1 MKKLHFIVG
10 HLIANQVQG
19 DNMKPKQLLYLSQD
33 DVKAT
38 GLTMGEIIDALDVAF
53 REKGKGLTEMPPK
66 PGIHPGGGDNFIHAM
81 PAYIPAIKAA
91 GVKWVSGFPE
101 NHKLGL
107 PYITGLLILNDPETG
122 LPISVMDCV
131 WITAMR
137 TGAASALSARYLARP
152 ESSVIGILACGVQG
166 RTNLEAMKVLFPIKR
181 VLAYDMD
188 KNISRRYA
196 EEMGSRFD
204 LDVVPV
210 STPREAVSGC
220 DIVVTSGPIL
230 KKPHATIQA
239 GWMDAGAFAS
249 LVDFDTY
256 WHPDAMAESDKFC
269 TDDIQQL
276 LHYRQNG
283 YFQDI
288 PALYADL
295 AELVVGQRTGRETST
310 ERTMTAN
317 LGLALEDMA
326 VAPLIYQRALE
337 KGIGTLLAL

>member
-1 MKKLHFIVG
+1 
-10 HLIANQVQG
+10 
-19 DNMKPKQLLYLSQD
+19 
-33 DVKAT
+33 
-38 GLTMGEIIDALDVAF
+38 
-53 REKGKGLTEMPPK
+53 
-66 PGIHPGGGDNFIHAM
+66 
-81 PAYIPAIKAA
+81 
-91 GVKWVSGFPE
+91 
-101 NHKLGL
+101 
-107 PYITGLLILNDPETG
+107 
-122 LPISVMDCV
+122 
-131 WITAMR
+131 
-137 TGAASALSARYLARP
+137 
-152 ESSVIGILACGVQG
+152 
-166 RTNLEAMKVLFPIKR
+166 MKVLFPIKR

-276 LHYRQNG
+276 LHYQQNG

>member
-1 MKKLHFIVG
+1 
-10 HLIANQVQG
+10 
-19 DNMKPKQLLYLSQD
+19 MKPSQLLYLSYD
-33 DVKAT
+33 DVKAV
-38 GLTMGEIIDALDVAF
+38 GMTMAEIIDALEIAF

-81 PAYIPAIKAA
+81 PAYIPAMKAA

-276 LHYRQNG
+276 LHYQQNG

>member
-1 MKKLHFIVG
+1 
-10 HLIANQVQG
+10 
-19 DNMKPKQLLYLSQD
+19 MKPGQLLYLSHD
-33 DVKAT
+33 DVMAV
-38 GLTMGEIIDALDVAF
+38 GMTMADIIDALEIAF

-81 PAYIPAIKAA
+81 PAYIPAMKAA

-101 NHKLGL
+101 NHKMGL

-181 VLAYDMD
+181 VLAYDVD
-188 KNISRRYA
+188 KNKSRRYA

-230 KKPHATIQA
+230 KKPHATIQS
-239 GWMDAGAFAS
+239 GWLDAGAFAS

-269 TDDIQQL
+269 TDDTQQL
-276 LHYRQNG
+276 LHYQQNG
-283 YFQDI
+283 YFQNI
-288 PALYADL
+288 PALHADL
-295 AELVVGQRTGRETST
+295 GELVVGQKTGRETST

>member
-1 MKKLHFIVG
+1 
-10 HLIANQVQG
+10 
-19 DNMKPKQLLYLSQD
+19 MKPSQLLYLSHD
-33 DVKAT
+33 DVMAV
-38 GLTMGEIIDALDVAF
+38 GMTMADIIDALEIAF

-81 PAYIPAIKAA
+81 PAYIPAMKAA

-101 NHKLGL
+101 NHKMGL

-181 VLAYDMD
+181 VLAYDVD
-188 KNISRRYA
+188 KNKSRRYA
-196 EEMGSRFD
+196 EEMGSRFG

-230 KKPHATIQA
+230 KKPHATIQS
-239 GWMDAGAFAS
+239 GWLDAGAFAS

-269 TDDIQQL
+269 TDDTQQL
-276 LHYRQNG
+276 LHYQQNG
-283 YFQDI
+283 YFQNI
-288 PALYADL
+288 PALHADL
-295 AELVVGQRTGRETST
+295 GELVVGQKTGRETPT

-326 VAPLIYQRALE
+326 VAPLIYQRASE